1 MLRLIFEI
9 ILFILNIFIILFG
22 SIARSI
28 IFIFYNFDLSMWTNI
43 KSSLK
48 FEGLFQL
55 LRYEMDLCTGP

>member
-48 FEGLFQL
+48 FEGLFQQ
-55 LRYEMDLCTGP
+55 LRYEMDLCAGP

>member
-1 MLRLIFEI
+1 MLGLIFEI

-48 FEGLFQL
+48 FEGLFQ
-55 LRYEMDLCTGP
+55 